1 MQPSSVGTTQRN
13 ISDAARPYLSGF
25 NTRRPGRLP
34 CSHSNA
40 HLARSAAHFIRPF
53 RHRVN
58 YLTLHHVQ
66 PPVGWIG
73 ARKYGGSHAQSDW
86 CSSFCL
92 AHSGRSNKQYCS
104 HRDNKEQSVREAT
117 VQMERLA
124 TKLEHAKKIA
134 SETKLEIDRLI
145 HHPQYDCKQ
154 VACRT
159 ALEVRNRAARE
170 RLQAAS
176 AGSKASTELSVDD
189 DT

>member
-1 MQPSSVGTTQRN
+1 MEPENMGALMRKAIGVAAFASLTVAGLISS
-13 ISDAARPYLSGF
+13 IAATG
-25 NTRRPGRLP
+25 
-34 CSHSNA
+34 
-40 HLARSAAHFIRPF
+40 I
-53 RHRVN
+53 
-58 YLTLHHVQ
+58 
-66 PPVGWIG
+66 
-73 ARKYGGSHAQSDW
+73 
-86 CSSFCL
+86 
-92 AHSGRSNKQYCS
+92 
-104 HRDNKEQSVREAT
+104 NKEQSVREAT

-176 AGSKASTELSVDD
+176 AGSKASTELSVRRTLPDQ
-189 DT
+189 TH